1 MHLIKCYMK
10 EGTGWAVTEMGCLSN
25 GRVTPKNEGG
35 REIQGKRV
43 GRRQGWAQEAL
54 RSNPLVLEIILFLQP
69 LVM

>member
-1 MHLIKCYMK
+1 MK
-10 EGTGWAVTEMGCLSN
+10 EGTYWAVTEMGFLSK

-35 REIQGKRV
+35 GEIQGRRV

-54 RSNPLVLEIILFLQP
+54 RLHPLVLEIILFLQP